1 LKADVTFSQR
11 EKELLENRIELL
23 KQEKLRSADIMS
35 KLTAQLDEVRCE
47 KDKVKQDLATVT
59 VTNRNLV
66 SASFSLE
73 TLSLTEQAT
82 RQEGTVSGREDERRH
97 ACPAKARSE

>member
-1 LKADVTFSQR
+1 LRADVTFSQR
-11 EKELLENRIELL
+11 EKQLLENRIEQL
-23 KQEKLRSADIMS
+23 KQEKLRSADDLAE
-35 KLTAQLDEVRCE
+35 LTAQLDEVRCE

-73 TLSLTEQAT
+73 TL
-82 RQEGTVSGREDERRH
+82 RH
-97 ACPAKARSE
+97 

>member
-1 LKADVTFSQR
+1 MKADATFSQR
-11 EKELLENRIELL
+11 EKQTLENRIALL

-47 KDKVKQDLATVT
+47 KDKVKQDLARVT

-73 TLSLTEQAT
+73 TL
-82 RQEGTVSGREDERRH
+82 RH
-97 ACPAKARSE
+97 